1 MNRRDFLSTLGVA
14 TSSNAVAAPATLP
27 SRRPD
32 ATSPRRPNVLVI
44 QPDQH
49 SAFVTGFAG
58 HPDVKTPHLDRL
70 AAQST
75 VFTHAV
81 ANSPVCSPCRAS
93 IQSGLYWHTHGVDA
107 NGVRLQTGFPCLAEV
122 FQDAC
127 YKTGYIGKWHLDGGE
142 PPEDKDGHIP
152 AGPRR
157 QGWQEWW
164 GFERQHEYFEVFRF
178 NAVGEK
184 VRVPGYDWEPTWHA
198 DMTIDFMRRHQQDI
212 DPWCFYVSFGP
223 PHKPNQCPQEW
234 LDLYDP
240 ASFTLTP
247 AQQKHFPDQ
256 SILRRELQIY
266 YAQTSAMD
274 HEVGRILQE
283 LEDQGIAE
291 DTIVLYCSDHG
302 DVLGSHGKLRGK
314 WKPYNTAFRVP
325 TMFRWPDMIRPQETD
340 ALIGAPDLPAT
351 LVDLAGLSIPFSWQG
366 ESQAPRCRGEAQ
378 PIRDALPMG
387 MRGWNGCYDG
397 RYIYSQGLDNVLYDH
412 ATDPH
417 ELSNLI
423 DHSPDLVARKKKQLH
438 AIMQQTGHPE
448 PNQFEI

>member
-1 MNRRDFLSTLGVA
+1 MGMAGTATALTATGTAAASVA
-14 TSSNAVAAPATLP
+14 GAAP
-27 SRRPD
+27 R
-32 ATSPRRPNVLVI
+32 RRPNVLVI

-58 HPDVKTPHLDRL
+58 HPDVRTPNLDRL

-75 VFTHAV
+75 VFTRAV

-122 FQDAC
+122 FQHAG
-127 YKTGYIGKWHLDGGE
+127 YHTGYIGKWHLDGGE
-142 PPEDKDGHIP
+142 PPADTDGHIP

-164 GFERQHEYFEVFRF
+164 AFEREHEYFEVVRY
-178 NAVGEK
+178 NDAGEK

-198 DMTIDFMRRHQQDI
+198 DMTIDFMERHRHEP

-234 LDLYDP
+234 LDRYDP

-247 AQQKHFPDQ
+247 AQEQRFPDEAR
-256 SILRRELQIY
+256 LRSELQMY

-274 HEVGRILQE
+274 HEVGRILQAI
-283 LEDQGIAE
+283 EDQGIAE
-291 DTIVLYCSDHG
+291 DTVVLYCSDHG

-314 WKPYNTAFRVP
+314 WKPYGTAFRVP
-325 TMFRWPDMIRPQETD
+325 TMFRWPGVVQAQETE
-340 ALIGAPDLPAT
+340 ALIGSPDLPAT
-351 LVDLAGLSIPFSWQG
+351 LVDLAGLSAPVSWQG

-378 PIRDALPMG
+378 ESRQALPMG
-387 MRGWNGCYDG
+387 MRGWDGCYDG
-397 RYIYSQGLDNVLYDH
+397 RYIYSQGNDNVLYDH
-412 ATDPH
+412 ARDPH
-417 ELSNLI
+417 ELNNLI
-423 DHSPDLVARKKKQLH
+423 DQAPELVARQRTELH
-438 AIMQQTGHPE
+438 TVMRETGHPE
-448 PNQFEI
+448 PDQFIS